1 MSGGQGC
8 FQYQVKA
15 AIRCAPARTG
25 EPPARVP
32 HAKTVPRTVSSPLLR
47 FCKEKNFAPCAERP
61 KVSPLDST
69 AFEKA
74 GEILLSGR
82 RFSKTF
88 RFFCPTESFSYP
100 YNRNSAKLLPGQA
113 SKEIIAR
120 PARICSA
127 AARAAIRCA
136 PARTGEPPARVPHAK
151 TVPRT
156 VSSPLLRFCK
166 EKNFAPCAERPKTL
180 SLDSAAFEK
189 AGETLNV
196 GINSF
201 SL

>member
-1 MSGGQGC
+1 MPCLRYCGTDWEASPFSVFSRSGSSFAVILRAGAAARARK
-8 FQYQVKA
+8 VLHKA
-15 AIRCAPARTG
+15 DTGLKNQDKIALPTRIRCARRHRGTPG
-25 EPPARVP
+25 EGSPHKNIPPEYFA
-32 HAKTVPRTVSSPLLR
+32 PLLR

-82 RFSKTF
+82 RFAKTF

-100 YNRNSAKLLPGQA
+100 YNRNSAKLLSGQA

-127 AARAAIRCA
+127 AARAAIHSALARACA
-136 PARTGEPPARVPHAK
+136 PK
-151 TVPRT
+151 
-156 VSSPLLRFCK
+156 LK
-166 EKNFAPCAERPKTL
+166 
-180 SLDSAAFEK
+180 
-189 AGETLNV
+189 
-196 GINSF
+196 
-201 SL
+201 

>member
-1 MSGGQGC
+1 M
-8 FQYQVKA
+8 QYRFIPQKPGKEN
-15 AIRCAPARTG
+15 ISARAG

-82 RFSKTF
+82 RFAKTF

-100 YNRNSAKLLPGQA
+100 YNRNSAKLLSGQA

-127 AARAAIRCA
+127 AARAAIRCTA
-136 PARTGEPPARVPHAK
+136 ARATIFTLE
-151 TVPRT
+151 
-156 VSSPLLRFCK
+156 VSFLH
-166 EKNFAPCAERPKTL
+166 NIWYT
-180 SLDSAAFEK
+180 
-189 AGETLNV
+189 
-196 GINSF
+196 
-201 SL
+201 